1 MRATH
6 LIITEIRGQ
15 LLVNGLE
22 SLVLFFVPRT
32 CRGRLL
38 FFPEAADQGRHLV
51 PVSQL
56 INKDASLKPCPS
68 LITAQSFKRQQR
80 EDSAIKVHFKGG
92 REEINQVLGP

>member
-6 LIITEIRGQ
+6 LIIMEIRGQ

-68 LITAQSFKRQQR
+68 LITAQGFKRLR
-80 EDSAIKVHFKGG
+80 SEDSAIKVNFKGG
-92 REEINQVLGP
+92 REEINQTFEP